1 MSEDSASSIVS
12 AVDRDRVVALLRAD
26 VEATIGRGHAN
37 AIVEAAAQQRQF
49 AIGLSGYFERV
60 VETVQQYF
68 HDTFVDT
75 TWPSCPLHPN
85 HPLWYSDGW
94 WRCERIDEPV
104 ARLGSL
110 GAVDRGPSP
119 RRRS

>member
-1 MSEDSASSIVS
+1 MSEESASSIVS
-12 AVDRDRVVALLRAD
+12 AADRARVVALLCAD
-26 VEATIGRGHAN
+26 VDATVGRGHAD
-37 AIVEAAAQQRQF
+37 AIVEAAARQRQF
-49 AIGLSGYFERV
+49 AMGLPGYFERV

-75 TWPSCPLHPN
+75 TWPSCPFHPN

-110 GAVDRGPSP
+110 AGVSRGRSSG
-119 RRRS
+119 RRS